1 MAEKASCHTSRGYQV
16 NFVEQPP
23 KEIEVEC
30 SVCFNVL
37 FEPKLATC
45 CGHSFCAAC
54 IDPIESGGKPCPLC
68 SQQIELVDDKRLERT
83 LNGLTVYCPH
93 KKKGCEWTG
102 ELREVNNHLN
112 KQPTTDNLLKGCQ
125 YQEILCEVCQSHQCE
140 RQHMENHVSND
151 CPEREIECEY
161 HSVGCVFK
169 GPQLELGQHMSESIN
184 IHLSLLAKFVQGGLS
199 KKGSE
204 TEKLKEELKQQREIN
219 AVQVQ
224 QLTEQSQ
231 QVQQQCAMNL
241 LLKCIILCCLLVL
254 SILVAVDVYSYL
266 TLNSEPA
273 ISLPNC
279 SQNLQEEQLS
289 SRYVK
294 KIDVI
299 GLDEQIQKLNH
310 AATQMKTDIRSF
322 GGQILQLNDGVAQV
336 RTDSKAKVDELKLV
350 IGKITQDIDWV
361 KSRMN
366 NMEQTLTDI
375 QWKQDKQKP
384 NGAQESCTC
393 GSQSNTASEEIQQI
407 RSEVQYLGERVDF
420 PVLPFDLNLTHL
432 RERKLSKSRWL
443 SMPFYT
449 HQGGYKMRLV
459 VHPNGVK
466 SGAGTHIS
474 VALHLMNGRYDDHL
488 DWPPNIV
495 LKVTLFNQLSTEND
509 HHIIKSFTFSQYHQ
523 DSTVI
528 NKVWRD
534 TMARNGIQI
543 VQFASHC
550 VAFTRTDS
558 YSYLEHNSLYFR
570 VEVTNTMQ

>member
-1 MAEKASCHTSRGYQV
+1 MAEKASSPTSRGYQV

-54 IDPIESGGKPCPLC
+54 IDPIKSGRKPCPLC

-93 KKKGCEWTG
+93 KEKHCEWTG
-102 ELREVNNHLN
+102 ELREVKYHLN
-112 KQPTTDNLLKGCQ
+112 KQPTTDSLLKGCQ
-125 YQEILCEVCQSHQCE
+125 FEEILCEVCQSHRCE
-140 RQHMENHVSND
+140 RQRMENHISNE
-151 CPEREIECEY
+151 CPKREIKCEY
-161 HSVGCVFK
+161 HYVGCVFK
-169 GPQLELGQHMSESIN
+169 GSQLELDQHMSEAMN
-184 IHLSLLAKFVQGGLS
+184 VHVSLLAKFVQGSLS
-199 KKGSE
+199 KKDSE
-204 TEKLKEELKQQREIN
+204 MEKLKKELKQQREIN
-219 AVQVQ
+219 ALQKQ

-231 QVQQQCAMNL
+231 QMQQQCTINL
-241 LLKCIILCCLLVL
+241 QTYRQLNKLTIYWLLVL
-254 SILVAVDVYSYL
+254 SFFLVAGGVGTCLYL

-273 ISLPNC
+273 VHSPNC
-279 SQNLQEEQLS
+279 SQSLLEEQLS

-294 KIDVI
+294 KVDVLGID
-299 GLDEQIQKLNH
+299 GQIQELSH
-310 AATQMKTDIRSF
+310 AAAQMKTDIA
-322 GGQILQLNDGVAQV
+322 QIRAKLK
-336 RTDSKAKVDELKLV
+336 TKVDELELV
-350 IGKITQDIDWV
+350 TRKSTQDIEEMKHCV
-361 KSRMN
+361 N
-366 NMEQTLTDI
+366 NIEQIFADI
-375 QWKQDKQKP
+375 RWKQDEQKP
-384 NGAQESCTC
+384 NKAQESCTC
-393 GSQSNTASEEIQQI
+393 GSQSNVASEEIPLI

-420 PVLPFDLNLTHL
+420 PILSLDLNLTNFM
-432 RERKLSKSRWL
+432 ERKFSKSCWL

-474 VALHLMNGRYDDHL
+474 VAIHLMNGRYDDHL
-488 DWPPNIV
+488 NWPPNII
-495 LKVTLFNQLSTEND
+495 LKVTLFNQLFAENG
-509 HHIIKSFTFSQYHQ
+509 HHIIKTFTFSQYHQ

-543 VQFASHC
+543 AQFVSHR
-550 VAFTRTDS
+550 VAFTHTDS
-558 YSYLEHNSLYFR
+558 HSYLEHNSLYFR
-570 VEVTNTMQ
+570 VEIINTIQ

>member
-1 MAEKASCHTSRGYQV
+1 MNLHYAIYMYMYHLVCFTDLGSVCLLDLEMAEKASCHTSRGYQV

-30 SVCFNVL
+30 SICFNVL

-54 IDPIESGGKPCPLC
+54 IDPIKSGGKPCPLC

-93 KKKGCEWTG
+93 EEKGCEWTG
-102 ELREVNNHLN
+102 ELRELNNHLN

-125 YQEILCEVCQSHQCE
+125 YQEILCEVCQSHRCE
-140 RQHMENHVSND
+140 RQHMENHISNE
-151 CPEREIECEY
+151 CSEREIECEY

-199 KKGSE
+199 K
-204 TEKLKEELKQQREIN
+204 
-219 AVQVQ
+219 
-224 QLTEQSQ
+224 
-231 QVQQQCAMNL
+231 NL
-241 LLKCIILCCLLVL
+241 QKYRQLKCITRCWLLVL
-254 SILVAVDVYSYL
+254 SFLVAVDAYLYL

-279 SQNLQEEQLS
+279 SQSLQEEQLS

-310 AATQMKTDIRSF
+310 AAAQMKTDIKSF
-322 GGQILQLNDGVAQV
+322 GGQILQLNNGIAQI
-336 RTDSKAKVDELKLV
+336 RTDLKAKVDELKLA
-350 IGKITQDIDWV
+350 IGKITQDIEWV
-361 KSRMN
+361 KSGMN

-384 NGAQESCTC
+384 NGAQESCTR

-407 RSEVQYLGERVDF
+407 RSEVQYLGEQVDF
-420 PVLPFDLNLTHL
+420 PVLPLDLNLAHL

-543 VQFASHC
+543 VQFVSHH
-550 VAFTRTDS
+550 VAFTHTDS